1 MVEYSKQNRHIG
13 SILIGDRNFYR
24 RVLLVA
30 VPIMIQ
36 NGITNFVSMLDN
48 IMVGQIGTEPMS
60 GVAIVNQFMFVF
72 FICLIGATAGAGIMG
87 AQYYGSENNDG
98 VRNAFRFKLLSC
110 LAITAVCMI
119 VLMNFGD
126 SLISAFLHEGEG
138 GGDLAETLKYG
149 EEYMK
154 VMYIGMIPFALT
166 QVYSSTLRETGQTVV
181 PMAAG
186 ISAVC
191 VNLFF
196 NYVLIFGKF
205 GAPALGVVGAA
216 IATTISR
223 FVELTLV
230 AGWTHKN
237 VVKNPFIAGVYSS
250 MKIPK
255 NVSSKIFK
263 VGTPLLINEVLW
275 ALGVSVLAQCY
286 SVRGLD
292 VVAAVNISN
301 TLSNVFNV
309 VFISMGNATGIII
322 GQILGAGDLKRAR
335 DEDTKLI
342 AFSVF
347 CCVITGM
354 LMFSL
359 ASLFPQIYN
368 TSEAVR
374 ALATSFIR
382 IVGLCMPIYGFVNAA
397 YFTLRSGGKTVI
409 TFLFDSGFMWVFAIP
424 IVFCLSRFTALPIV
438 PIYLISQ
445 LTDFVKCIIGFV
457 LVKSGSWLHNMAV
470 EEEERA

>member
-1 MVEYSKQNRHIG
+1 MTR
-13 SILIGDRNFYR
+13 LIGDRIFYK

-87 AQYYGSENNDG
+87 AQYYGSGNNDG

-119 VLMNFGD
+119 VLMNVGD
-126 SLISAFLHEGEG
+126 SLSSAFLHEGEG
-138 GGDLAETLKYG
+138 GGDLAETLRYG
-149 EEYMK
+149 KQYMK
-154 VMYIGMIPFALT
+154 VMYIGMVPFALT
-166 QVYSSTLRETGQTVV
+166 QAYASTLRETGQTVV

-186 ISAVC
+186 IAAVC

-216 IATTISR
+216 LATTLSR

-237 VVKNPFIAGVYSS
+237 ALKNPFAAGVYRSFR
-250 MKIPK
+250 IPK
-255 NVSSKIFK
+255 AVTARIFK
-263 VGTPLLINEVLW
+263 VGAPLLVNEVLW

-301 TLSNVFNV
+301 TLSNKLL
-309 VFISMGNATGIII
+309 I
-322 GQILGAGDLKRAR
+322 GVQLFACHTSRRCTAEKAFDKSQSCNGKCADG
-335 DEDTKLI
+335 KL
-342 AFSVF
+342 
-347 CCVITGM
+347 CHC
-354 LMFSL
+354 
-359 ASLFPQIYN
+359 
-368 TSEAVR
+368 
-374 ALATSFIR
+374 
-382 IVGLCMPIYGFVNAA
+382 
-397 YFTLRSGGKTVI
+397 
-409 TFLFDSGFMWVFAIP
+409 
-424 IVFCLSRFTALPIV
+424 
-438 PIYLISQ
+438 
-445 LTDFVKCIIGFV
+445 
-457 LVKSGSWLHNMAV
+457 
-470 EEEERA
+470 

>member
-1 MVEYSKQNRHIG
+1 M
-13 SILIGDRNFYR
+13 
-24 RVLLVA
+24 
-30 VPIMIQ
+30 
-36 NGITNFVSMLDN
+36 
-48 IMVGQIGTEPMS
+48 
-60 GVAIVNQFMFVF
+60 
-72 FICLIGATAGAGIMG
+72 
-87 AQYYGSENNDG
+87 
-98 VRNAFRFKLLSC
+98 
-110 LAITAVCMI
+110 
-119 VLMNFGD
+119 
-126 SLISAFLHEGEG
+126 
-138 GGDLAETLKYG
+138 AETLKYG
-149 EEYMK
+149 KQYMK
-154 VMYIGMIPFALT
+154 VMYIGMVPFALT
-166 QVYSSTLRETGQTVV
+166 QAYASTLRETGQTVV

-186 ISAVC
+186 IAAVC

-216 IATTISR
+216 LATTLSR
-223 FVELTLV
+223 FVELALV

-237 VVKNPFIAGVYSS
+237 ALKNPFAAGVYRSF
-250 MKIPK
+250 KIPK
-255 NVSSKIFK
+255 AVTVRVFK
-263 VGTPLLINEVLW
+263 VGAPLLVNEVLW

-292 VVAAVNISN
+292 VVAAVNIAN

-347 CCVITGM
+347 CCIITG
-354 LMFSL
+354 LIMFSL
-359 ASLFPQIYN
+359 APFFPQIYS
-368 TSEAVR
+368 TSETVKV
-374 ALATSFIR
+374 LAASFIR

-397 YFTLRSGGKTVI
+397 YFTLRSGGKTII
-409 TFLFDSGFMWVFAIP
+409 TFLFDSGFMWAFAIP
-424 IVFCLSRFTALPIV
+424 IVFCLSRFTDLPIV

-457 LVKSGSWLHNMAV
+457 LVKRGSWLHNMAV
-470 EEEERA
+470 EEE

>member
-1 MVEYSKQNRHIG
+1 MTR
-13 SILIGDRNFYR
+13 LIGDRIFYK

-87 AQYYGSENNDG
+87 AQYYGSGNNDG

-138 GGDLAETLKYG
+138 GGDLAETLRYG
-149 EEYMK
+149 KQYMK
-154 VMYIGMIPFALT
+154 VMYIGMVPFALT
-166 QVYSSTLRETGQTVV
+166 QAYASTLRETGQTVV

-186 ISAVC
+186 IAAVC

-216 IATTISR
+216 LATTLSR

-230 AGWTHKN
+230 AGWTHRN
-237 VVKNPFIAGVYSS
+237 VQKNPFAAGVYRSI
-250 MKIPK
+250 KIPK
-255 NVSSKIFK
+255 TVTAKIFK
-263 VGTPLLINEVLW
+263 VGAPLLVNEVLW

-292 VVAAVNISN
+292 VVAAVNIAN

-322 GQILGAGDLKRAR
+322 G
-335 DEDTKLI
+335 
-342 AFSVF
+342 
-347 CCVITGM
+347 
-354 LMFSL
+354 
-359 ASLFPQIYN
+359 
-368 TSEAVR
+368 
-374 ALATSFIR
+374 
-382 IVGLCMPIYGFVNAA
+382 
-397 YFTLRSGGKTVI
+397 
-409 TFLFDSGFMWVFAIP
+409 
-424 IVFCLSRFTALPIV
+424 
-438 PIYLISQ
+438 
-445 LTDFVKCIIGFV
+445 
-457 LVKSGSWLHNMAV
+457 
-470 EEEERA
+470 

>member
-1 MVEYSKQNRHIG
+1 MTR
-13 SILIGDRNFYR
+13 LIGDRIFYK

-36 NGITNFVSMLDN
+36 NGITNVVSMLDN

-87 AQYYGSENNDG
+87 AQYYGSGNNDG

-138 GGDLAETLKYG
+138 GGDLAETLRYG
-149 EEYMK
+149 KQYMK
-154 VMYIGMIPFALT
+154 VMYIGMVPFALT
-166 QVYSSTLRETGQTVV
+166 QAYASTLRETGQTVV

-186 ISAVC
+186 IAAVC

-216 IATTISR
+216 LATTLSR

-237 VVKNPFIAGVYSS
+237 ALKNPFAAGVYSS
-250 MKIPK
+250 IKIPK
-255 NVSSKIFK
+255 TVTAKIFK
-263 VGTPLLINEVLW
+263 VGAPLLVNEVLW

-292 VVAAVNISN
+292 VVAAVNIAN

-347 CCVITGM
+347 CCIITG
-354 LMFSL
+354 LIMFSL
-359 ASLFPQIYN
+359 APLFPQIYN
-368 TSEAVR
+368 TSETVKV
-374 ALATSFIR
+374 LAASFIR

-397 YFTLRSGGKTVI
+397 YFTLRSGGKTII
-409 TFLFDSGFMWVFAIP
+409 TFLFDSGFMWAFAIP
-424 IVFCLSRFTALPIV
+424 IVFCLSQFTDLPIV
-438 PIYLISQ
+438 SIYLISQ

-457 LVKSGSWLHNMAV
+457 LVKRGSWLHNMAV
-470 EEEERA
+470 EEE

>member
-1 MVEYSKQNRHIG
+1 MNR
-13 SILIGDRNFYR
+13 LIGDISFYK
-24 RVLLVA
+24 RVLLIA

-36 NGITNFVSMLDN
+36 NGITNVVSMLDN

-87 AQYYGSENNDG
+87 AQYYGSGNTDG
-98 VRNAFRFKLLSC
+98 VRNTFRFKLISC
-110 LAITAVCMI
+110 LAITAVCML
-119 VLMNFGD
+119 VLMTFGD
-126 SLISAFLHEGEG
+126 NLISAFLHEGEG
-138 GGDLAETLKYG
+138 GENLAETLEYG
-149 EEYMK
+149 REYME
-154 VMYIGMIPFALT
+154 VMYVGMIPFALT
-166 QVYSSTLRETGQTVV
+166 QAYSSTLRETGQTVV

-186 ISAVC
+186 IAAVC
-191 VNLFF
+191 VNLLL
-196 NYVLIFGKF
+196 NYVLIFGKL

-216 IATTISR
+216 LDTTVSR
-223 FVELTLV
+223 FVELSLV
-230 AGWTHKN
+230 AVWTHKN
-237 VVKNPFIAGVYSS
+237 ASKNPFAAGVYSS
-250 MKIPK
+250 MKIPRTVAAK
-255 NVSSKIFK
+255 VFK
-263 VGTPLLINEVLW
+263 VGAPLLINEVLW
-275 ALGVSVLAQCY
+275 ALGVSMLTQCY

-347 CCVITGM
+347 CCIITGL

-368 TSEAVR
+368 TSENVKE
-374 ALATSFIR
+374 LAAAFIR

-397 YFTLRSGGKTVI
+397 YFTLRSGGKTII
-409 TFLFDSGFMWVFAIP
+409 TFLFDGGFMWAFAIP
-424 IVFCLSRFTALPIV
+424 IVFCLSRFTAMAIV

-445 LTDFVKCIIGFV
+445 LTDFVKCTIGFI
-457 LVKSGSWLHNMAV
+457 LVKKGAWLHNMAV
-470 EEEERA
+470 EEE

>member
-1 MVEYSKQNRHIG
+1 MNRF
-13 SILIGDRNFYR
+13 IGDRQFYK

-72 FICLIGATAGAGIMG
+72 FICLIGANAGAGIMG
-87 AQYYGSENNDG
+87 AQYFGSGNNDG
-98 VRNAFRFKLLSC
+98 VRNAFRFKILSC
-110 LAITAVCMI
+110 FAITVVCML
-119 VLMNFGD
+119 VLVLFGD
-126 SLISAFLHEGEG
+126 NLISAFLHEGEG
-138 GGDLAETLKYG
+138 GGNLAETLKYG

-181 PMAAG
+181 PMVAG
-186 ISAVC
+186 IAAVC

-216 IATTISR
+216 AATSLSR
-223 FVELTLV
+223 FVELALV
-230 AGWTHKN
+230 ALWTHRN
-237 VVKNPFIAGVYSS
+237 HEKNPFIVRAYSS
-250 MKIPK
+250 FRIPK
-255 NVSSKIFK
+255 TVAAHIFR
-263 VGTPLLINEVLW
+263 VGVPLLINEVLW
-275 ALGVSVLAQCY
+275 ALGVALLTQCY

-322 GQILGAGDLKRAR
+322 GQVLGSGDLKRAR

-342 AFSVF
+342 SFSVF
-347 CCVITGM
+347 CCIITG
-354 LMFSL
+354 LVMFSL

-368 TSEAVR
+368 TSESVQ
-374 ALATSFIR
+374 ALAASFIR
-382 IVGLCMPIYGFVNAA
+382 IVGLCMPVFGFVNAA
-397 YFTLRSGGKTVI
+397 YFTLRSGGKTLI

-424 IVFCLSRFTALPIV
+424 IVFCLSRFTMMPIV
-438 PIYLISQ
+438 PLYLISQ
-445 LTDFVKCIIGFV
+445 LTDLVKCIIGFV
-457 LVKSGSWLHNMAV
+457 LVKRGSWLHNLAV
-470 EEEERA
+470 DTGNYQ

>member
-13 SILIGDRNFYR
+13 RILIGDRNFYKR
-24 RVLLVA
+24 ALLVA

-87 AQYYGSENNDG
+87 AQYYGSGNNDG

-138 GGDLAETLKYG
+138 GGDLAETLRYG
-149 EEYMK
+149 KQYMK
-154 VMYIGMIPFALT
+154 VMYIGMVPFALT
-166 QVYSSTLRETGQTVV
+166 QAYASTLRETGQTVV

-186 ISAVC
+186 IAAVC

-216 IATTISR
+216 LATTLSR

-237 VVKNPFIAGVYSS
+237 ALKNPFAAGVYSS
-250 MKIPK
+250 IKIPK
-255 NVSSKIFK
+255 TVTAKIFK
-263 VGTPLLINEVLW
+263 VGAPLLVNEVLW

-292 VVAAVNISN
+292 VVAAVNIAN

-347 CCVITGM
+347 CCIITG
-354 LMFSL
+354 LIMFSL

-368 TSEAVR
+368 TSETVKV
-374 ALATSFIR
+374 LAASFIR

-397 YFTLRSGGKTVI
+397 YFTLRSGGKTII
-409 TFLFDSGFMWVFAIP
+409 TFLFDSGFMWAFAIP
-424 IVFCLSRFTALPIV
+424 IVFCLSQFTDLPIV
-438 PIYLISQ
+438 SIYLISQ

-457 LVKSGSWLHNMAV
+457 LVKRGSWLHNMAV
-470 EEEERA
+470 EEE

>member
-1 MVEYSKQNRHIG
+1 MTR
-13 SILIGDRNFYR
+13 LIGDRIFYK

-87 AQYYGSENNDG
+87 AQYYGSGNNDG

-138 GGDLAETLKYG
+138 GGDLAETLRYG
-149 EEYMK
+149 KQYMK
-154 VMYIGMIPFALT
+154 VMYIGMVPFALT
-166 QVYSSTLRETGQTVV
+166 QAYASTLRETGQTVV

-186 ISAVC
+186 IAAVC

-216 IATTISR
+216 LATTLSR

-237 VVKNPFIAGVYSS
+237 ALKNPFAAGVYSS
-250 MKIPK
+250 IKIPK
-255 NVSSKIFK
+255 TVTAKIFK
-263 VGTPLLINEVLW
+263 VGAPLLVNEVLW

-292 VVAAVNISN
+292 VVAAVNIAN

-347 CCVITGM
+347 CCIITG
-354 LMFSL
+354 LIMFSL
-359 ASLFPQIYN
+359 APLFPQIYN
-368 TSEAVR
+368 TSETVKV
-374 ALATSFIR
+374 LAASFIR

-397 YFTLRSGGKTVI
+397 YFTLRSGGKTII
-409 TFLFDSGFMWVFAIP
+409 TFLFDSGFMWAFAIP
-424 IVFCLSRFTALPIV
+424 IVFCLSQFTDLPIV
-438 PIYLISQ
+438 SIYLISQ

-457 LVKSGSWLHNMAV
+457 LVKRGTWLHNMAV
-470 EEEERA
+470 EEE

>member
-1 MVEYSKQNRHIG
+1 MSR
-13 SILIGDRNFYR
+13 LIGDRSFYK

-87 AQYYGSENNDG
+87 AQYYGSGNNDG
-98 VRNAFRFKLLSC
+98 VRYAFRFKVLSC
-110 LAITAVCMI
+110 LAITAVCMF
-119 VLMNFGD
+119 VMMNFGD

-138 GGDLAETLKYG
+138 GGDLAATLSFG
-149 EEYMK
+149 RQYMK

-166 QVYSSTLRETGQTVV
+166 QAYSSTLRETGQTVV

-216 IATTISR
+216 AATTLSR
-223 FVELTLV
+223 FVELALV
-230 AGWTHKN
+230 AGWSHKN
-237 VVKNPFIAGVYSS
+237 KAENPFIEGVYRNF
-250 MKIPK
+250 KIPGA
-255 NVSSKIFK
+255 VATKIIR
-263 VGTPLLINEVLW
+263 VGAPLLINEVLW
-275 ALGVSVLAQCY
+275 ALGVSMLAQCY

-322 GQILGAGDLKRAR
+322 GQILGSGDLKRAR
-335 DEDTKLI
+335 DEDTKMI
-342 AFSVF
+342 AFSIF
-347 CCVITGM
+347 CCIATG
-354 LMFSL
+354 LIMFCI
-359 ASLFPQIYN
+359 APLFPQIYN
-368 TSEAVR
+368 TSETVR
-374 ALATSFIR
+374 ALAESFIR

-409 TFLFDSGFMWVFAIP
+409 TFLFDSGFMWVFSIP
-424 IVFCLSRFTALPIV
+424 VVFCLSRFTAMPIV
-438 PIYLISQ
+438 PIYLTSQ
-445 LTDFVKCIIGFV
+445 LTDLVKCIIGFV
-457 LVKSGSWLHNMAV
+457 LVKKGSWLQNMAV
-470 EEEERA
+470 EE

>member
-1 MVEYSKQNRHIG
+1 MTR
-13 SILIGDRNFYR
+13 LIGDRIFYK

-87 AQYYGSENNDG
+87 AQYYGSGNNDG

-138 GGDLAETLKYG
+138 GGDLAETLRYG
-149 EEYMK
+149 KQYMK
-154 VMYIGMIPFALT
+154 VMYIGMVPFALT
-166 QVYSSTLRETGQTVV
+166 QAYASTLRETGQTVV

-186 ISAVC
+186 IAAVC

-216 IATTISR
+216 LATTLSR

-237 VVKNPFIAGVYSS
+237 ALKNPFAAGVYSS
-250 MKIPK
+250 IKIPK
-255 NVSSKIFK
+255 TVTAKIFK
-263 VGTPLLINEVLW
+263 VGAPLLVNEVLW
-275 ALGVSVLAQCY
+275 ALGVSVLA
-286 SVRGLD
+286 
-292 VVAAVNISN
+292 
-301 TLSNVFNV
+301 
-309 VFISMGNATGIII
+309 
-322 GQILGAGDLKRAR
+322 
-335 DEDTKLI
+335 
-342 AFSVF
+342 
-347 CCVITGM
+347 
-354 LMFSL
+354 
-359 ASLFPQIYN
+359 
-368 TSEAVR
+368 
-374 ALATSFIR
+374 
-382 IVGLCMPIYGFVNAA
+382 
-397 YFTLRSGGKTVI
+397 
-409 TFLFDSGFMWVFAIP
+409 
-424 IVFCLSRFTALPIV
+424 
-438 PIYLISQ
+438 
-445 LTDFVKCIIGFV
+445 
-457 LVKSGSWLHNMAV
+457 
-470 EEEERA
+470 

>member
-13 SILIGDRNFYR
+13 RILIGDRNFYK

-36 NGITNFVSMLDN
+36 NGITNVVSMLDN

-87 AQYYGSENNDG
+87 AQYYGSGNNDG

-138 GGDLAETLKYG
+138 GGDLAETLRYG
-149 EEYMK
+149 KQYMK
-154 VMYIGMIPFALT
+154 VMYIGMVPFALT
-166 QVYSSTLRETGQTVV
+166 QAYASTLRETGQTVV

-186 ISAVC
+186 IAAVC

-216 IATTISR
+216 LATTLSR

-230 AGWTHKN
+230 AGWTHRN
-237 VVKNPFIAGVYSS
+237 VQKNPFAAGVYRSI
-250 MKIPK
+250 KIPK
-255 NVSSKIFK
+255 TVTAKIFK

-275 ALGVSVLAQCY
+275 ALGVSMLAQCY

-347 CCVITGM
+347 CCIITG
-354 LMFSL
+354 LIMFSL
-359 ASLFPQIYN
+359 APFFPQIYS
-368 TSEAVR
+368 TSETVKV
-374 ALATSFIR
+374 LAASFIR

-397 YFTLRSGGKTVI
+397 YFTLRSGGKTII
-409 TFLFDSGFMWVFAIP
+409 TFLFDSGFMWAFAIP
-424 IVFCLSRFTALPIV
+424 IVFCLSRFTDLPIV

-457 LVKSGSWLHNMAV
+457 LVKRGSWLHNMAV
-470 EEEERA
+470 EEE

>member
-1 MVEYSKQNRHIG
+1 MTR
-13 SILIGDRNFYR
+13 LIGDRIFYK

-87 AQYYGSENNDG
+87 AQYYGSGNNDG

-138 GGDLAETLKYG
+138 GGDLAETLRYG
-149 EEYMK
+149 KQYMK
-154 VMYIGMIPFALT
+154 VMYIGMVPFALT
-166 QVYSSTLRETGQTVV
+166 QAYASTLRETGQTVV

-186 ISAVC
+186 IAAVC

-216 IATTISR
+216 LATTLSR

-237 VVKNPFIAGVYSS
+237 ALKNPFAAEGRYS
-250 MKIPK
+250 
-255 NVSSKIFK
+255 
-263 VGTPLLINEVLW
+263 
-275 ALGVSVLAQCY
+275 Q
-286 SVRGLD
+286 
-292 VVAAVNISN
+292 
-301 TLSNVFNV
+301 
-309 VFISMGNATGIII
+309 
-322 GQILGAGDLKRAR
+322 
-335 DEDTKLI
+335 
-342 AFSVF
+342 
-347 CCVITGM
+347 
-354 LMFSL
+354 
-359 ASLFPQIYN
+359 
-368 TSEAVR
+368 
-374 ALATSFIR
+374 
-382 IVGLCMPIYGFVNAA
+382 
-397 YFTLRSGGKTVI
+397 
-409 TFLFDSGFMWVFAIP
+409 
-424 IVFCLSRFTALPIV
+424 
-438 PIYLISQ
+438 
-445 LTDFVKCIIGFV
+445 DF
-457 LVKSGSWLHNMAV
+457 
-470 EEEERA
+470 